1 MLLNVL
7 KVQRLLV
14 VRLLQS
20 IMSVIK
26 ELDLQSLIQIFLTP
40 RLRGDRAMNP
50 ASLLVDLFELVL
62 LLHLLS
68 TALELCRAIH
78 ASGDHGRVIG
88 DCLVLPHVLLVYQM
102 IGRGNCV
109 VPVGL
114 DALDGILVFEFVL
127 FLHDLEDGFVV
138 GHFLLAWE
146 EAADAFFF

>member
-1 MLLNVL
+1 
-7 KVQRLLV
+7 
-14 VRLLQS
+14 
-20 IMSVIK
+20 MSVIK

-62 LLHLLS
+62 LLHLLAA
-68 TALELCRAIH
+68 ALELCRTIH

-88 DCLVLPHVLLVYQM
+88 DSLVLPHVLLMYQM
-102 IGRGNCV
+102 IGRGYRV
-109 VPVGL
+109 VPVCL

-127 FLHDLEDGFVV
+127 FLHDLEDRFVV

-146 EAADAFFF
+146 

>member
-1 MLLNVL
+1 
-7 KVQRLLV
+7 
-14 VRLLQS
+14 
-20 IMSVIK
+20 MSVIK

-78 ASGDHGRVIG
+78 ASGHHGWVVG
-88 DCLVLPHVLLVYQM
+88 NGLVLPHVLLVYQM
-102 IGRGNCV
+102 IGCGYRV
-109 VPVGL
+109 VPIGL

-138 GHFLLAWE
+138 WHFLLAWE